1 MIIGSLEHSQRIESL
16 HPQFKVAFDYIK
28 NHDLL
33 NAPLERIELDGDN
46 LFINNV
52 NPECVAKEKQVLE
65 AHKQY
70 LDIHVL
76 LEGQECM
83 GWKNIDDCGTPS
95 KAYDENDDYMLF
107 DQAASTYIDL
117 LPGQFAI
124 VYPEDA
130 HAPLIGSGKIRKL
143 VVKIKL

>member
-33 NAPLERIELDGDN
+33 NAPLERIELDEDN

-76 LEGQECM
+76 LEGQECI
-83 GWKNIDDCGTPS
+83 GWKNIDELWDTLKS
-95 KAYDENDDYMLF
+95 LR
-107 DQAASTYIDL
+107 
-117 LPGQFAI
+117 
-124 VYPEDA
+124 
-130 HAPLIGSGKIRKL
+130 RKRRL
-143 VVKIKL
+143 YALRPNS